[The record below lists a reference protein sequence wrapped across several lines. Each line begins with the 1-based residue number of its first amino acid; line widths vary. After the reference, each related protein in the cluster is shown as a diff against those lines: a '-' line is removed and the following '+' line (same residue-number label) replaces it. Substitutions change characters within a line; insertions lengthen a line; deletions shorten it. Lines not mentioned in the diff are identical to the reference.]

1 LKTFECEAVLFDLD
15 GVLVDSGDVV
25 VRTWRKWSQAHGLDP
40 QHTIEFA
47 HGVRA
52 IEVVERLTPHLD
64 AAAEAAELERIEV
77 EDLDG
82 VRQIEGARE
91 LLESLSPDAWTVV
104 TSGTRPIATGRLEYL
119 GLPVP
124 EHLVTASD
132 VQKGKPHP
140 EPYLRG
146 AELLGVAPEQ
156 CVVVEDAPSGV
167 GAARAAGMRVIA
179 VATTYPVEDLSRADT
194 IAGALTQIEVHRPSG
209 DASAFELRVR
219 PES

>member
-1 LKTFECEAVLFDLD
+1 MKTFECEAVLFDLD

-25 VRTWRKWSQAHGLDP
+25 VRTWQKWSRAHGLDP
-40 QHTIEFA
+40 HHTIEFA

-52 IEVVERLTPHLD
+52 VEVVQHLTPHLD

-82 VRQIEGARE
+82 VKEITGAKE
-91 LLESLSPDAWTVV
+91 LLRSLSPDAWTVV
-104 TSGTRPIATGRLEYL
+104 TSGTRPIATRRLEHL

-132 VQKGKPHP
+132 VENGKPHP
-140 EPYLRG
+140 EPYLKG

-156 CVVVEDAPSGV
+156 CVVIEDAPSGI

-179 VATTYPVEDLSRADT
+179 VATTYPHDALSEADT
-194 IAGALTQIEVHRPSG
+194 IARALTEIEAYRPSRNG
-209 DASAFELRVR
+209 EGFELRVR
-219 PES
+219 PRS